1 MGDGKKLK
9 SIIDERGI
17 TVTELARAVGMN
29 QQTIYSIIKR
39 DSKIRYDFALRIANE
54 LDIDVN
60 EICEHNPFNADSEGA
75 ATLPAMPEGFNSLL
89 DDQRVKRYMNH
100 SLAPLLGFFGKE
112 NLHKVDRH
120 LTNYYQLSDEGRDE
134 VDRYI
139 EYLLQFHKVE
149 ERSDQ
154 VKTIKKW

>member
-1 MGDGKKLK
+1 MIAAIRL
-9 SIIDERGI
+9 
-17 TVTELARAVGMN
+17 LAYLVW
-29 QQTIYSIIKR
+29 
-39 DSKIRYDFALRIANE
+39 
-54 LDIDVN
+54 
-60 EICEHNPFNADSEGA
+60 A
-75 ATLPAMPEGFNSLL
+75 AI
-89 DDQRVKRYMNH
+89 NH

-134 VDRYI
+134 IDRYI

>member
-1 MGDGKKLK
+1 MGDGKRLK
-9 SIIDERGI
+9 EIIDEREM

-29 QQTIYSIIKR
+29 QQTLYSIIKR

-60 EICEHNPFNADSEGA
+60 EICEKNPFSDEAGDSV
-75 ATLPAMPEGFNSLL
+75 TLPTMPEGFNILL

-100 SLAPLLGFFGKE
+100 SLAPLLGLFGKD

-139 EYLLQFHKVE
+139 EYQLQFHRVK
-149 ERSDQ
+149 ERADQ
-154 VKTIKKW
+154 VKKIKKW

>member
-54 LDIDVN
+54 L
-60 EICEHNPFNADSEGA
+60 
-75 ATLPAMPEGFNSLL
+75 
-89 DDQRVKRYMNH
+89 
-100 SLAPLLGFFGKE
+100 
-112 NLHKVDRH
+112 
-120 LTNYYQLSDEGRDE
+120 
-134 VDRYI
+134 
-139 EYLLQFHKVE
+139 
-149 ERSDQ
+149 
-154 VKTIKKW
+154 